1 MTVAFALDFAVALLL
16 VAVLGGGVVLNRR
29 LEAVRGTRE
38 DLARLVTEFDR
49 SLVQARLGIDALKSA
64 SEDARGQL
72 GERIEQASRL
82 VDELAFL
89 AQAADR
95 TADRLAGRP
104 GVGMPPPMPASRGM
118 APPMPAAAL
127 ARQSE
132 SERALLHA
140 LRGVR

>member
-1 MTVAFALDFAVALLL
+1 MALVLDFAVALLL
-16 VAVLGGGVVLNRR
+16 VAVLGGGVVINRR

-49 SLVQARLGIDALKSA
+49 ALVQARLGIDALKSA

-72 GERIEQASRL
+72 GERIEQAQKL

-104 GVGMPPPMPASRGM
+104 GVGVAPPMAAGRGM
-118 APPMPAAAL
+118 APPIPAAGQS
-127 ARQSE
+127 RQSD